1 MAGAIILCGGQ
12 SRRMGR
18 DKAELAFG
26 KHSLL
31 EHQAQKLQAL
41 GIFEYIFVATKHPRA
56 KIGGTEQI
64 LDTTPLF
71 SPLAGLQ
78 SALAHS
84 PCALNLVL
92 AVDCPFVQDL
102 TIQKLLDCATNAA
115 IDAVICADESYLHP
129 LIGAYHKSALTGIV
143 TMLAQNILRVQAIA
157 KFCTI
162 QTLQCAPHETTNC
175 NTPLDYANAQKILG
189 EMYG

>member
-41 GIFEYIFVATKHPRA
+41 GIFEHIFVATKHPRT
-56 KIGGTEQI
+56 KISGTEQV

-102 TIQKLLDCATNAA
+102 TIQKLLDCATNAT

-143 TMLAQNILRVQAIA
+143 TILHKTSCAFRQSQNFAQSKPCNAHHTKQPIA
-157 KFCTI
+157 THRLIMRMHKNF
-162 QTLQCAPHETTNC
+162 
-175 NTPLDYANAQKILG
+175 
-189 EMYG
+189 